1 MKCRLIILLSLI
13 IAVSSCERA
22 SPYDDRSMVEI
33 TLEHGNDVES
43 ISDAEV
49 FIYYADS
56 KGQAHKKAL
65 VCETSDN
72 RYAATIPS
80 GSTSATPFIE
90 VSLNGISYDYSIETT
105 CFKERYKY
113 RYWLILEKDGLHRP
127 DSGITVEDWNT
138 VDVNI
143 SL

>member
-1 MKCRLIILLSLI
+1 MKYRLTILLSLI
-13 IAVSSCERA
+13 IAASSCERA

-33 TLEHGNDVES
+33 TLEPGNDVGS

-49 FIYYADS
+49 FICYVDS
-56 KGQAHKKAL
+56 KGQAHKKVL
-65 VCETSDN
+65 VCETSGN

-105 CFKERYKY
+105 YFKERYKY
-113 RYWLILEKDGLHRP
+113 QYWLILEKDGLHRP
-127 DSGITVEDWNT
+127 DPGITVEDWNT